1 MEIQLTELHPH
12 LGLTRLKTPSGPVIR
27 VTRTNV
33 YSMKTF
39 LKSLAFWP
47 IALTDMYSRALSKVR
62 PQWASELSDR
72 AYAQKLAETTTIS
85 HQSKYSDHQVTLVLH
100 TPNAACRWRAESFST
115 KEPETLEW
123 IEQFGGHGAFYDIGA
138 NVGLYSLYY
147 ASLYPCQVYSFEPS
161 VFNLGLLA
169 KNIFVNSVSDRI
181 NIVPI
186 PLSSKDQ
193 IAALHMGEP
202 NEGGAMSTFGAS
214 FGQDGQSLDVKMTYR
229 LPGLTLDTMI
239 AGGMIPDSPSLI
251 KLDVDGIEH
260 LILSGA
266 QSTLRSPTLRSVLV
280 EVNDDFRELASEVAE
295 HLRDAGFTLEAKSH
309 GVMFEDGPYA
319 ASFNQIWV
327 RI

>member
-1 MEIQLTELHPH
+1 
-12 LGLTRLKTPSGPVIR
+12 
-27 VTRTNV
+27 
-33 YSMKTF
+33 MKTF

-47 IALTDMYSRALSKVR
+47 IAITDMYSRALSKVR

-85 HQSKYSDHQVTLVLH
+85 HKSNHNDKKVTLVLY

-123 IEQFGGHGAFYDIGA
+123 IEEFGGQGAFFDIGA
-138 NVGLYSLYY
+138 NVGLYSLYH
-147 ASLYPCQVYSFEPS
+147 AKLYPNQVYSFEPS

-169 KNIFVNSVSDRI
+169 KNIFVNSMSDRI

-193 IAALHMGEP
+193 IAALRMGEP
-202 NEGGAMSTFGAS
+202 DEGGAMSTFGAS
-214 FGQDGQSLDVKMTYR
+214 FGQDGQSLDVKMMYR
-229 LPGLTLDTMI
+229 LPGLTLDTMLASGVI
-239 AGGMIPDSPSLI
+239 SESPSMI

-266 QSTLRSPTLRSVLV
+266 RSTLRAPTLRSVLV
-280 EVNDDFRELASEVAE
+280 EVNDDFRELASEVSE
-295 HLRDAGFTLEAKSH
+295 HLRDAGFILEAKRH
-309 GVMFEDGPYA
+309 AIMFDTGPYA

-327 RI
+327 RV